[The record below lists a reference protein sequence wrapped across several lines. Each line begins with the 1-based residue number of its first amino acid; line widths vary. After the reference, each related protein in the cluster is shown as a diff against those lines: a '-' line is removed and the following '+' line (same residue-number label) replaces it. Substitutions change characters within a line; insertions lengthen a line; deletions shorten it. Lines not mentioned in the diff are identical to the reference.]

1 MYKYIYIYI
10 CVIYILYIAA
20 ICMTFLYYLPHS
32 DLLFVYVWRWTLLQ
46 IASTWHFCWVELLC
60 EPGQRPATSPGIRD
74 RSFRR
79 ATPSASWGDWLC
91 TGARSEQ
98 KPWIYH
104 EYPINIYI
112 YIYISL
118 SQSIRWR
125 LIGSMSYHVFSWTED
140 LGSPWRYR
148 GVHGKRRIPGGG
160 IMGCSAHPEGS
171 K

>member
-1 MYKYIYIYI
+1 MVCINIYIYIYI

-112 YIYISL
+112 YIYIIVPKHPVEVDRFNVL
-118 SQSIRWR
+118 SCFFLDRR
-125 LIGSMSYHVFSWTED
+125 
-140 LGSPWRYR
+140 P
-148 GVHGKRRIPGGG
+148 GVTLKI
-160 IMGCSAHPEGS
+160 
-171 K
+171 

>member
-1 MYKYIYIYI
+1 
-10 CVIYILYIAA
+10 
-20 ICMTFLYYLPHS
+20 MTFLYYLPHS

-91 TGARSEQ
+91 TGAWSEQ
-98 KPWIYH
+98 KPWMNH

-112 YIYISL
+112 YIYI
-118 SQSIRWR
+118 
-125 LIGSMSYHVFSWTED
+125 YHCPKAS
-140 LGSPWRYR
+140 
-148 GVHGKRRIPGGG
+148 GGG
-160 IMGCSAHPEGS
+160 WSVQCLIMFFLGPKTWGHPEDIGEYMGDGEFLVEES
-171 K
+171 WGAAPILKAQSSRILSVEWCSIHVWLTWLTL